1 MQTGNQASPV
11 VVSRSGTVGIIELA
25 RPEKFNCLSMSVHE
39 GIEAALDEFEQPGSG
54 VRAILIRAQGKHF
67 CTGADLDEVK
77 SLRGDPARLKH
88 FIAYGHGV
96 LKRLERSDLPVVAA
110 CQGLTLAGGS
120 ELMLACDI
128 IFAAKDARFGD
139 QHAQFGLIPGWGG
152 SQRMPRIV
160 GLRRG
165 LDLFFSARWIDA
177 DTAGQWGLVNYVAE
191 PEQLGEAALA
201 YCTRLATRS
210 RIGIATMKRL
220 ARQGMEGS
228 SEAGLQLEED
238 LASAALLDDDVSE
251 GLAAFEARRT
261 PVFKS

>member
-1 MQTGNQASPV
+1 VA
-11 VVSRSGTVGIIELA
+11 VSRVGAVGIIELA
-25 RPEKFNCLSMSVHE
+25 RPEKFNCLSLSVHA
-39 GIEAALDEFEQPGSG
+39 GIEAAINEFEQAGSG
-54 VRAILIRAQGKHF
+54 VRAILIRSQGKHF

-77 SLRGDPARLKH
+77 SLRADPAKLKH
-88 FIAYGHGV
+88 FIGYGHSV

-120 ELMLACDI
+120 ELMLACDV

-152 SQRMPRIV
+152 SQRIPRIV

-165 LDLFFSARWIDA
+165 LDMFFSARWIDA
-177 DTAGQWGLVNYVAE
+177 ATAEQWGLVNYVVE
-191 PEQLGEAALA
+191 PDKLHEEALA
-201 YCTRLATRS
+201 YCARIATRS
-210 RIGIATMKRL
+210 RIGMATMKRL

-228 SEAGLQLEED
+228 LEVGLQLEED
-238 LASAALLDDDVSE
+238 LASAALMDDDVSE

-261 PVFKS
+261 PVFKP

>member
-1 MQTGNQASPV
+1 MSQVSPV
-11 VVSRSGTVGIIELA
+11 VVTCSGAVGIIELA
-25 RPEKFNCLSMSVHE
+25 RPEKFNCLSISVHAA
-39 GIEAALDEFEQPGSG
+39 IETAIDGFEKPGSG
-54 VRAILIRAQGKHF
+54 VRAILVRSQGKHF

-77 SLRGDPARLKH
+77 SLRADPAKLKH
-88 FIAYGHGV
+88 FIGYGHSV
-96 LKRLERSDLPVVAA
+96 LKRLEHSDLPVVAA

-177 DTAGQWGLVNYVAE
+177 DTALQWGLVNYVVE
-191 PEQLGEAALA
+191 PDQLGEAALE
-201 YCTRLATRS
+201 YCARIATRS
-210 RIGIATMKRL
+210 RIGMASMKRL
-220 ARQGMEGS
+220 ARQGMEGAL
-228 SEAGLQLEED
+228 EVGLQLEEN

>member
-1 MQTGNQASPV
+1 MSQTSPV
-11 VVSRSGTVGIIELA
+11 VVSRADAVGIIELA
-25 RPEKFNCLSMSVHE
+25 RPEKFNCLSLSVHA
-39 GIEAALDEFEQPGSG
+39 GIEAAIDGFEKPDSG

-77 SLRGDPARLKH
+77 ALRGDPARLKH
-88 FIAYGHGV
+88 FISYGPRV

-110 CQGLTLAGGS
+110 CQGLALAGGS

-128 IFAAKDARFGD
+128 IFAARDARFGD

-152 SQRMPRIV
+152 SQRMPRMV

-177 DTAGQWGLVNYVAE
+177 ATAEQWGLVNYVVE

-201 YCTRLATRS
+201 YCSKIATRS
-210 RIGIATMKRL
+210 RIGMATMKRL
-220 ARQGMEGS
+220 ARQGLEGS
-228 SEAGLQLEED
+228 SQVGLQLEED

-261 PVFKS
+261 PVFKA

>member
-1 MQTGNQASPV
+1 MSQVPPPV
-11 VVSRSGTVGIIELA
+11 VVTCSGEVGIIELA
-25 RPEKFNCLSMSVHE
+25 RPEKFNCLSMSVHAA
-39 GIEAALDEFEQPGSG
+39 IEAAIDGFEKPDSG

-77 SLRGDPARLKH
+77 SLRADPARLKH
-88 FIAYGHGV
+88 FISYGHSV
-96 LKRLERSDLPVVAA
+96 LKRLERSDLPVVGA

-152 SQRMPRIV
+152 SQRIPRVV

-177 DTAGQWGLVNYVAE
+177 DTALQWGLVNYVVE
-191 PEQLGEAALA
+191 PETLGEAALA
-201 YCTRLATRS
+201 YCTKVATRS
-210 RIGIATMKRL
+210 RIGISNMKRL

-228 SEAGLQLEED
+228 SEVGLKLEED
-238 LASAALLDDDVSE
+238 LASAALLDDDISE

-261 PVFKS
+261 PAFKS

>member
-1 MQTGNQASPV
+1 MSQASPL
-11 VVSRSGTVGIIELA
+11 VVSREGAVGIIELA
-25 RPEKFNCLSMSVHE
+25 RPEKFNCLSMSVHAA
-39 GIEAALDEFEQPGSG
+39 IEAAIDGFEQPGSG

-77 SLRGDPARLKH
+77 LLRADPAKLKQ
-88 FIAYGHGV
+88 FISYGHSV
-96 LKRLERSDLPVVAA
+96 LKRLERSDLPVVTA

-128 IFAAKDARFGD
+128 IFAARDARFGD

-152 SQRMPRIV
+152 SQRIPRIV

-177 DTAGQWGLVNYVAE
+177 DTAEKWGLVNYVVE
-191 PEQLGEAALA
+191 PDQLGEAALA
-201 YCTRLATRS
+201 YCTKLATRS
-210 RIGIATMKRL
+210 RIGMATMKRL

-228 SEAGLQLEED
+228 SEVGLKLEED

>member
-1 MQTGNQASPV
+1 MSQASPV
-11 VVSRSGTVGIIELA
+11 AVSRVGAVGIIELA
-25 RPEKFNCLSMSVHE
+25 RPEKFNCLSLSVHA
-39 GIEAALDEFEQPGSG
+39 GIEAAINEFEQAGSG
-54 VRAILIRAQGKHF
+54 VRAILIRSQGKHF

-77 SLRGDPARLKH
+77 SLRADPAKLKH
-88 FIAYGHGV
+88 FIGYGHSV

-120 ELMLACDI
+120 ELMLACDV

-152 SQRMPRIV
+152 SQRIPRIV

-165 LDLFFSARWIDA
+165 LDMFFSARWIDA
-177 DTAGQWGLVNYVAE
+177 ATAEQWGLVNYVVE
-191 PEQLGEAALA
+191 PDKLHEEALA
-201 YCTRLATRS
+201 YCARIATRS
-210 RIGIATMKRL
+210 RIGMATMKRL

-228 SEAGLQLEED
+228 LEVGLQLEED
-238 LASAALLDDDVSE
+238 LASAALMDDDVSE

-261 PVFKS
+261 PVFKP

>member
-1 MQTGNQASPV
+1 MIQTSPV
-11 VVSRSGTVGIIELA
+11 EISRAGAVGIVELA
-25 RPEKFNCLSMSVHE
+25 RPEKFNCLSLSVHAA
-39 GIEAALDEFEQPGSG
+39 IEAAIDGFEKPDSG

-77 SLRGDPARLKH
+77 SLRGDPDKLKH
-88 FIAYGHGV
+88 FISYGHSV

-110 CQGLTLAGGS
+110 CQGLTLA
-120 ELMLACDI
+120 
-128 IFAAKDARFGD
+128 AKMMSQASISSLPPARDARFGD

-165 LDLFFSARWIDA
+165 LDLFLSARWIDA
-177 DTAGQWGLVNYVAE
+177 ATAEQWGLVNYVVE

-201 YCTRLATRS
+201 YCSKIATRS
-210 RIGIATMKRL
+210 RIGMATMKRL

-228 SEAGLQLEED
+228 SQVGLQLEED

-261 PVFKS
+261 PVFKA